1 MPCNWY
7 LKTSQIRSEL
17 IRFTRFSIDLPS
29 CVGGELGGR
38 VLGVIREFFSEFV
51 FLLCFPHSVAVLHY
65 RHLTLRVG
73 GDNGRF
79 ATDLV
84 GYTLHVED
92 RAFLDIAGCFFARSI
107 HLRDP

>member
-1 MPCNWY
+1 M
-7 LKTSQIRSEL
+7 
-17 IRFTRFSIDLPS
+17 
-29 CVGGELGGR
+29 LGG
-38 VLGVIREFFSEFV
+38 IREFFSGFV
-51 FLLCFPHSVAVLHY
+51 FRIYFLHSVVVLHY
-65 RHLTLRVG
+65 GHLTLRVG

-79 ATDLV
+79 AADLV